1 VLDLL
6 INYIA
11 LGFVSEFST
20 HFLEP
25 FRSSEMSPL
34 IGLVLP
40 IEKYRTK
47 KALVTEAQ
55 IKKYEED

>member
-1 VLDLL
+1 M

-25 FRSSEMSPL
+25 FRASEMSPL

-40 IEKYRTK
+40 IEKYRTR
-47 KALVTEAQ
+47 KALVTEAK
-55 IKKYEED
+55 IKKHEED

>member
-1 VLDLL
+1 VLELL

-25 FRSSEMSPL
+25 FKISEITPL
-34 IGLVLP
+34 VGLVIP
-40 IEKYRTK
+40 ISEFRMR
-47 KALVTEAQ
+47 KALVSEKV
-55 IKKYEED
+55 I

>member
-25 FRSSEMSPL
+25 FRSSEMASL

-40 IEKYRTK
+40 I
-47 KALVTEAQ
+47 
-55 IKKYEED
+55 